1 MPHNTTTAGVILAG
15 GKSSRMGHDKAQL
28 RYGGKTLLQHM
39 GALLHE
45 AGIAQVYA
53 SHAEHIADEIPG
65 HGPLSGIHA
74 TLKALHGKHAQ
85 LLYVPVDMPQL
96 SATRLR
102 TLLAAP
108 GSCEAVRFAG
118 YMLPFRLRAEEAHIT
133 LLERM
138 LKDEKSYAL
147 KEFQQR
153 VALTEL
159 PVPEKETFAF
169 ANLNTPEEWQ
179 AFAGGAA

>member
-1 MPHNTTTAGVILAG
+1 MPHDAATAGVILAG

-28 RYGGKTLLQHM
+28 RYGGKTLLEHM
-39 GALLHE
+39 EALLRS
-45 AGIAQVYA
+45 AGISQVYI
-53 SHAEHIADEIPG
+53 SHAEHIADVIPG

-74 TLKALHGKHAQ
+74 TLKALHGKYAQ
-85 LLYVPVDMPQL
+85 LLYVPVDMPQI
-96 SATRLR
+96 SPARLR
-102 TLLAAP
+102 ALRAAP

-133 LLERM
+133 LLEQM
-138 LKDEKSYAL
+138 LKEENSHAL

-159 PVPEKETFAF
+159 PVPEQETSAF
-169 ANLNTPEEWQ
+169 ANLNTPEEWR